1 MLTLF
6 GIPNCD
12 TVKKS
17 QKWLKDRGVEFE
29 FHDYKKQGITKKQL
43 SEWCKITVEWE
54 TLLNKRSRTWK
65 ELKEEDKDGR
75 SNITQSKAITLMQQH
90 PTLIKRPVIQNRKT
104 KAITVGFDEKIF
116 AQKIK

>member
-1 MLTLF
+1 MLKLF

-17 QKWLKDRGVEFE
+17 QKWLKDRGIEFE

-43 SEWCKITVEWE
+43 NDWCKLIEWE

-65 ELKEEDKDGR
+65 ELKESDR
-75 SNITQSKAITLMQQH
+75 SNITKAKAITLMQEY
-90 PTLIKRPVIQNRKT
+90 PTLIKRPVIQNG
-104 KAITVGFDEKIF
+104 KALTVGFDEKVF
-116 AQKIK
+116 SQNYK